1 MALKTFRPLTPA
13 ARFKALPDFAEITK
27 DKPEKSLTE
36 PLKKSGGRN
45 NNGRMT
51 MRHRGGGHK
60 RRYRVIDFKRK
71 NHGAVAEVVA
81 IEYDPNR
88 SARLALLKY
97 EDGTKAYIL
106 APTGLEVGAKVSS
119 GENADPSVGNALP
132 LKAIPLGTAIHNVEI
147 TAGRG
152 AQMIRSAGSQA
163 TLSSREAG
171 FALIKLASGEIRKIN
186 AECYATIGQVGNT
199 DHMNVSAGK
208 AGRTRWLG
216 RRPHVRGMVMDP
228 VDHPMGGGQGKSK
241 GGGGR
246 HHPMSPWGQLA
257 KGFKTRRKHKKS
269 DSFIVERRPSRK
281 KAKK

>member
-27 DKPEKSLTE
+27 DKPEKALLET
-36 PLKKSGGRN
+36 LKKSGGRN

-60 RRYRVIDFKRK
+60 RKYRIIDFKRK
-71 NHGAVAEVVA
+71 KHDVVAEVIA

-88 SARLALLKY
+88 SARLALLQY
-97 EDGTKAYIL
+97 TDGEKAYIL
-106 APTGLEVGAKVSS
+106 APAGLEVGAKVSS
-119 GENADPSVGNALP
+119 GAKADPAVGNALP
-132 LKAIPLGTAIHNVEI
+132 LKAIPLGTTIHNVEI
-147 TAGRG
+147 IPGRG
-152 AQMIRSAGSQA
+152 AQMIRSAGA
-163 TLSSREAG
+163 AAVLANREAG
-171 FALIKLASGEIRKIN
+171 YALIKLASGEIRKIN
-186 AECYATIGQVGNT
+186 EECIATIGQVGNS
-199 DHMNVSAGK
+199 DHMNVSSGK

-216 RRPHVRGMVMDP
+216 RRPHVRGMVMNP

-257 KGFKTRRKHKKS
+257 KGFKTRRKHKAS
-269 DSFIVERRPSRK
+269 DRFIVSRR
-281 KAKK
+281 KAKSKN